1 MVPKD
6 YPAVLPTATVIQ
18 RLGRACHQSTSAI
31 AARVAKVSASASTR
45 VATGEESQCTNRNT
59 NRVQRANT
67 CPGTSFAHAET
78 AGQETFPDC

>member
-6 YPAVLPTATVIQ
+6 YPAAVHAATVIQ
-18 RLGRACHQSTSAI
+18 RLRRAYHQSAAAI

-59 NRVQRANT
+59 NRAQRANT